1 MQILYIKY
9 SFMILGKGSFY
20 SFLIM
25 WLKLP
30 KVWRAFAHVSI
41 ASDLIKLHVPG
52 TADPGT
58 SEWDRGSDFCDLN
71 PEL

>member
-1 MQILYIKY
+1 M
-9 SFMILGKGSFY
+9 MLGKGSFY
-20 SFLIM
+20 GFLII

-30 KVWRAFAHVSI
+30 KVWRAFAYVSV

-58 SEWDRGSDFCDLN
+58 SE
-71 PEL
+71 